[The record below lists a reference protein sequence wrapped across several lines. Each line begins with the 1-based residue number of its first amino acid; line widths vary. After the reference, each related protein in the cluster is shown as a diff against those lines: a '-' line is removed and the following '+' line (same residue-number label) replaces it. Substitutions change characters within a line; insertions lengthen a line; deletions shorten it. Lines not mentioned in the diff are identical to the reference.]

1 MRNGTFTNTQDQ
13 PIQGCFGRNQTPDTE
28 HSSGNRDIC
37 ILTITL
43 LSLLIRKTS
52 SIQIYNI
59 CLYSILAHVIGYTI
73 VSKCIKLVM

>member
-13 PIQGCFGRNQTPDTE
+13 LIQGCFGESQTPNTE
-28 HSSGNRDIC
+28 HSSRNRDIH

-43 LSLLIRKTS
+43 LSLLIRKTQN
-52 SIQIYNI
+52 IQIFNI
-59 CLYSILAHVIGYTI
+59 CLYSILVHVIGYTI